1 MSIINMHEISV
12 TKNWVYGINYKYNL
26 LCKICTST
34 NKIEEIHSLFTD
46 EEEIQYSYATEFYN
60 HILATD
66 SLIYFINDCTNKLLI
81 FNKDLQLVEKLLL
94 LEKPENMNII
104 GISSNVLYLYAV
116 LSGIVIGID
125 INTKKITN
133 YQVPEEYIG
142 KINSMEIKIIDKCL
156 WLTGYMG
163 NVIIEI
169 QIESGELLEHR
180 VDIVKGDICLCC
192 KSEDSFWLCT
202 QYEII
207 EWNHEN
213 NIIKRALDLP
223 CKMEQNECGMPFYY
237 SCIMNECLWLFPF
250 KEKLILKMDIKK
262 NRVELVAVKK
272 EKEKS
277 KRQKAFGYLGMD
289 NCNNIVYGLDS
300 DMNNVIINMNNGEI
314 INIGFLIE
322 DSVYKK
328 VKEQFFWKNN
338 CMNEY
343 MFDIPELFE
352 DTYKNDLRI
361 NGGNVGRKIYEHCC

>member
-1 MSIINMHEISV
+1 
-12 TKNWVYGINYKYNL
+12 
-26 LCKICTST
+26 
-34 NKIEEIHSLFTD
+34 
-46 EEEIQYSYATEFYN
+46 
-60 HILATD
+60 
-66 SLIYFINDCTNKLLI
+66 
-81 FNKDLQLVEKLLL
+81 
-94 LEKPENMNII
+94 
-104 GISSNVLYLYAV
+104 
-116 LSGIVIGID
+116 
-125 INTKKITN
+125 
-133 YQVPEEYIG
+133 
-142 KINSMEIKIIDKCL
+142 
-156 WLTGYMG
+156 
-163 NVIIEI
+163 
-169 QIESGELLEHR
+169 
-180 VDIVKGDICLCC
+180 
-192 KSEDSFWLCT
+192 
-202 QYEII
+202 
-207 EWNHEN
+207 
-213 NIIKRALDLP
+213 
-223 CKMEQNECGMPFYY
+223 
-237 SCIMNECLWLFPF
+237 
-250 KEKLILKMDIKK
+250 MDIKK